1 MKKIIKH
8 YPMTDRLIVIRGYM
22 KNMIF
27 AHFTNIILGPTHYRT
42 TYSYLHF
49 ENINHDGLH
58 E

>member
-1 MKKIIKH
+1 
-8 YPMTDRLIVIRGYM
+8 MTDRLIVIRGYM

-49 ENINHDGLH
+49 GNINHDGLH